1 MTDHDLDQ
9 QLAAAFDVAPSSDFL
24 ARVRTAVAAE
34 SAPARWHFSW
44 PLAVAGS
51 AMVAAIGVTASIGW
65 LSRDMSSSPRAVLSV
80 PPSAPPAPTVAT
92 APAVTSNTPMPEV
105 SRSRQRS
112 RMAVPAV
119 APTASSTFPTV
130 IVSSDDARGLG
141 VLIRAARAASIPA
154 VLPMDN
160 VSVKDALTVPRL
172 EIAPVAIEPLADL
185 TRLEQGDRQQ

>member
-1 MTDHDLDQ
+1 MTDHELDQ

-34 SAPARWHFSW
+34 SAPARWHLSW

-51 AMVAAIGVTASIGW
+51 AMVVAIGVAASIGW
-65 LSRDMSSSPRAVLSV
+65 LSRDTSSSPRVVLSV
-80 PPSAPPAPTVAT
+80 PPSAPPAPTVA
-92 APAVTSNTPMPEV
+92 APAVTFNIPLPKV
-105 SRSRQRS
+105 SRSRERS
-112 RMAVPAV
+112 RIAVPAV
-119 APTASSTFPTV
+119 ATAASSSFPTV
-130 IVSSDDARGLG
+130 IVSPDDARGLG

-154 VLPMDN
+154 VLPLDN
-160 VSVKDALTVPRL
+160 VSVNDALTVPRL

>member
-1 MTDHDLDQ
+1 MTDHELDQ

-34 SAPARWHFSW
+34 SAPARWHLSW

-51 AMVAAIGVTASIGW
+51 AMVVAIGVAASIGW
-65 LSRDMSSSPRAVLSV
+65 LSRDTSSSPRAVVSV
-80 PPSAPPAPTVAT
+80 PPSSSPAPTVAT
-92 APAVTSNTPMPEV
+92 APPVTFNTTLPDV

-119 APTASSTFPTV
+119 AAASSSFPTV

-141 VLIRAARAASIPA
+141 ALISAARTASIPA